1 MICRWREKTCGSDCE
16 RTDMF
21 RCLKTLFG
29 VRTAVPELPVILD
42 SAEFERLIPTIGS
55 FPRPEWEKIKTRIES
70 EYKDRQ
76 ELLLL

>member
-1 MICRWREKTCGSDCE
+1 
-16 RTDMF
+16 MF